1 MHEDCKYIT
10 SYFINEERTVCIVEW
25 QSPSGELFEDAVQ
38 VTEDNALWQELL
50 AIEGVNEDV
59 IHENT
64 YKRNIVNKE
73 AYEADIKAIAKNE
86 GLWGEFIENE
96 EFALLKV
103 SQLILLDDDEI
114 NNESLFKLKLKLF
127 ENKIVAESKDRTAKA
142 NIRKAKNY
150 FEVFTAFRKF
160 KK

>member
-10 SYFINEERTVCIVEW
+10 SYFTNQERTVCIVEW

-38 VTEDNALWQELL
+38 VDDDNALWKELL
-50 AIEGVNEDV
+50 AVKGVNEDV

-64 YKRNIVNKE
+64 FRKNKANKE
-73 AYEADIKAIAKNE
+73 AYEADIKAIAQSE

-127 ENKIVAESKDRTAKA
+127 ENEIVVESKDRTAKA
-142 NIRKAKNY
+142 DIRKAKNY
-150 FEVFTAFRKF
+150 FELFAAFRKF

>member
-1 MHEDCKYIT
+1 MHEDCKYIN
-10 SYFINEERTVCIVEW
+10 SYFTNEERTVCIVEW

-150 FEVFTAFRKF
+150 FELFAAFRKF